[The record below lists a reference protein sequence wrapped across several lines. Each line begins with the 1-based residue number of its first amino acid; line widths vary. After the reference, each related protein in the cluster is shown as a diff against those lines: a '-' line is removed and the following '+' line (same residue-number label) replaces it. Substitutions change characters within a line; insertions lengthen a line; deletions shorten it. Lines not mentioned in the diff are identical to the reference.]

1 MKRTDLEKSKASKV
15 RVQLQQAA
23 IPGRFAAESN
33 ALPDRREQ
41 RKLDQAAG
49 LVPFAVKLPADLVRR
64 LREQAEQTG
73 ANINE
78 LTAKAIEAGLPEAQP
93 VKASAAPAEPKA
105 PKATKAAA
113 AAPKPTPAPAKK
125 AATKTAKAAKP
136 KA

>member
-1 MKRTDLEKSKASKV
+1 MKKTDLEKNKASKV
-15 RVQLQQAA
+15 RIQLQQAA

-33 ALPDRREQ
+33 AMPDRREQ

-78 LTAKAIEAGLPEAQP
+78 LTATAIQAGLAESTPAP
-93 VKASAAPAEPKA
+93 SPAPAPAPAE
-105 PKATKAAA
+105 
-113 AAPKPTPAPAKK
+113 
-125 AATKTAKAAKP
+125 KAAKAVKP